1 MKRSKYKFHDREI
14 SWLSF
19 NARVLQEAEDP
30 SVPLIERLKFLGI
43 FSSNLDEF
51 FRVRVPTVQKMAE
64 YGKKAIPVIGFN
76 PKATLKKI
84 FQTNIK
90 LNKRFDKALEMI
102 KQELKEEGIFFV
114 NEQELTTSQ
123 QEHVR
128 EYFNETVLPALV
140 PVMLSEQRELPELNG
155 KAIYLAVK
163 LYNLIEGKEEDL
175 RYALVEVPTAVV
187 SRFFVISEKGKR
199 FVILLED
206 IMRSCMDEVFTIFE
220 FDKVE
225 AYTIKLTR
233 DAELDI
239 EDDITSGFMEKLAL
253 SLKNRKKGDPVRFVH
268 DAAMP
273 KDLRSFLID
282 RIHLEDND
290 VVVAGGRYHNSKDY
304 IKFPKIGAAHL
315 RYRDLPPLLHP
326 RLESNTSIFK
336 SIREKDVLLSFP
348 YHSYH
353 YVIDLLR
360 EAAIDPQVESIK
372 ITLYRLV
379 SKNSKIIHTLISAA
393 KNGKKVTVVVE
404 LKARFDE
411 ESNMNYADKL
421 QDEGI
426 KVIFGAQG
434 LKVHTKLLLIKRRE
448 EGAVKRYAHIG
459 TGNFHEGTAHLYCD
473 HSLLTADKSIT
484 EEINNVFKFFKNN
497 YRRFNF
503 DHLLVAPFN
512 SRRRFYEMIDR
523 EIQNAKQGKP
533 AYIIAKLNN
542 LQDEGIAVEL
552 YKASAA
558 GVKVDL
564 IARSINNLMDGMKY
578 SENIRAISIVDR
590 FLEHARIL
598 VFGNGGDERYYMGSS
613 DWMTRNLD
621 RRVEVMTPIYD
632 KDLKAELKAI
642 LNFQLNDN
650 VKSRI
655 WNAALDNEYVQNGK
669 SALRAQYATYAYYR
683 AILKDHEIAVE
694 AEEEIIEEGITEELM
709 KKVDEIAKLEAGDS
723 HGK

>member
-1 MKRSKYKFHDREI
+1 MGRSKYKFHDREI

-64 YGKKAIPVIGFN
+64 YGKEAVPVIGFN
-76 PKATLKKI
+76 PKSTLRAI

-90 LNKRFDKALEMI
+90 LNKRFEKALNKI
-102 KQELKEEGIFFV
+102 KQELKEEGIFFI
-114 NEQELTTSQ
+114 NEKELKPKQ
-123 QEHVR
+123 KEQVR

-140 PVMLSEQRELPELNG
+140 PVMLSEKRELPELNG

-163 LYNLIEGKEEDL
+163 LFNKHHGKEVKV

-187 SRFFVISEKGKR
+187 SRFYVLSEKGKR
-199 FVILLED
+199 FVILLDD
-206 IMRSCMDEVFTIFE
+206 IMRSCMHEVFNIFE
-220 FDKVE
+220 FEHVE

-253 SLKNRKKGDPVRFVH
+253 SIKNRKKGDPVRFVH

-273 KDLRSFLID
+273 KDLRDFLID
-282 RIHLEDND
+282 RIHLAEND

-304 IKFPKIGAAHL
+304 IKFPKIGGAHL
-315 RYRDLPPLLHP
+315 RYRELPPLPHLP
-326 RLESNTSIFK
+326 LESNVSIFK

-360 EAAIDPQVESIK
+360 EAAIDPDVESIK
-372 ITLYRLV
+372 ITVYRLV
-379 SKNSKIIHTLISAA
+379 SKNSKIVHTLINAA

-411 ESNMNYADKL
+411 ESNMNYAHKL

-426 KVIFGAQG
+426 RVIFGAQG

-448 EGAVKRYAHIG
+448 EGKVRRYAHIG
-459 TGNFHEGTAHLYCD
+459 TGNFHEATANLYCD
-473 HSLLTADKSIT
+473 HSLLTADSSIT
-484 EEINNVFKFFKNN
+484 SEINNVFKFFKDN
-497 YRRFNF
+497 YRRFSF
-503 DHLLVAPFN
+503 DHLIISPFN
-512 SRRRFYEMIDR
+512 SRRRFYELIDR
-523 EIQNAKQGKP
+523 EIQNAKAGKP
-533 AYIIAKLNN
+533 TYIIAKLNN
-542 LQDEGIAVEL
+542 IQDDGIAVEL
-552 YKASAA
+552 YKASQA

-564 IARSINNLMDGMKY
+564 IARSINCVIDGMKY
-578 SENIRAISIVDR
+578 SKNIRSIGIVDR
-590 FLEHARIL
+590 FLEHARVL
-598 VFGNGGDERYYMGSS
+598 VFANNGEEKIFLGSS

-632 KDLKAELKAI
+632 KDLQAELKAI
-642 LNFQLNDN
+642 LNFQLSDN

-655 WNAALDNEYVQNGK
+655 WDAELSNPYVQNAK
-669 SALRAQYATYAYYR
+669 SPLRSQYATYAYFR
-683 AILKDHEIAVE
+683 ARLKEHEIEIE

-709 KKVDEIAKLEAGDS
+709 SKVDEIAKLKIGETD
-723 HGK
+723 GK